1 MKRMIITIGRQSG
14 SSGRKVGELLAE
26 RLSLPLYGKAE
37 LQKIAEG
44 TEDIY
49 IPERITRF
57 ERLETSRRYF
67 QSNGL
72 GLECYLEKDDFI
84 YDKVFI
90 YADEKSNLQEFFTF
104 IEEDMEA
111 IDRGGNT
118 YEIVQKGYSK
128 GTACDVI
135 LKKFG
140 MELDRAYVFGD
151 SMNDLSMFQY
161 AKHTIAMGN
170 HAKGLDPFT
179 EYVTA
184 EVEKDGIAQ
193 AIRHYGLD

>member
-1 MKRMIITIGRQSG
+1 
-14 SSGRKVGELLAE
+14 
-26 RLSLPLYGKAE
+26 
-37 LQKIAEG
+37 
-44 TEDIY
+44 
-49 IPERITRF
+49 
-57 ERLETSRRYF
+57 
-67 QSNGL
+67 
-72 GLECYLEKDDFI
+72 
-84 YDKVFI
+84 
-90 YADEKSNLQEFFTF
+90 
-104 IEEDMEA
+104 MEA
-111 IDRGGNT
+111 IYRGGNT

>member
-1 MKRMIITIGRQSG
+1 
-14 SSGRKVGELLAE
+14 
-26 RLSLPLYGKAE
+26 
-37 LQKIAEG
+37 
-44 TEDIY
+44 
-49 IPERITRF
+49 
-57 ERLETSRRYF
+57 
-67 QSNGL
+67 
-72 GLECYLEKDDFI
+72 
-84 YDKVFI
+84 
-90 YADEKSNLQEFFTF
+90 
-104 IEEDMEA
+104 MEA

-161 AKHTIAMGN
+161 AKHTIAMG
-170 HAKGLDPFT
+170 KSCKKDWILFT
-179 EYVTA
+179 EYVNSRSR
-184 EVEKDGIAQ
+184 EKMGIAQ

>member
-1 MKRMIITIGRQSG
+1 
-14 SSGRKVGELLAE
+14 
-26 RLSLPLYGKAE
+26 
-37 LQKIAEG
+37 
-44 TEDIY
+44 
-49 IPERITRF
+49 
-57 ERLETSRRYF
+57 
-67 QSNGL
+67 
-72 GLECYLEKDDFI
+72 
-84 YDKVFI
+84 
-90 YADEKSNLQEFFTF
+90 
-104 IEEDMEA
+104 MEA

-140 MELDRAYVFGD
+140 MELDQAYVFGD

-179 EYVTA
+179 EYVTT

-193 AIRHYGLD
+193 AIRQYGLD